1 MEMVKAPNLNLLS
14 KAHVN
19 RWVAFSLDKT
29 RLLAVADSLQLLREK
44 IGENAGI
51 VMRVL
56 PIDVGYA
63 PNARS

>member
-1 MEMVKAPNLNLLS
+1 MEPINAPNLALLT

-19 RWVAFSLDKT
+19 KWVAFSLDKT
-29 RLLAVADSLQLLREK
+29 KLLAVAESLHLLYQK
-44 IGENAGI
+44 LGHSKGI

-63 PNARS
+63 PSVRS